1 MNKELK
7 DTVEVLAANGGAL
20 GITFTQCNQLLQMIS
35 LVLAIAFTIYKFGKL
50 KKEIKEQPWEKRID

>member
-7 DTVEVLAANGGAL
+7 DTAEVLAANGGAL
-20 GITFTQCNQLLQMIS
+20 GITFTQCNELLQMIS

-50 KKEIKEQPWEKRID
+50 KKEIKE

>member
-20 GITFTQCNQLLQMIS
+20 GITFTQCNEFLQFIHC
-35 LVLAIAFTIYKFGKL
+35 LIELNLF
-50 KKEIKEQPWEKRID
+50 

>member
-20 GITFTQCNQLLQMIS
+20 GITLTQCNELLQMFDGKNLDKEVIS
-35 LVLAIAFTIYKFGKL
+35 FLKQQNKTI
-50 KKEIKEQPWEKRID
+50 

>member
-20 GITFTQCNQLLQMIS
+20 GITFTQCNQLLQIIS
-35 LVLAIAFTIYKFGKL
+35 LVLAISFTIYKFGKL
-50 KKEIKEQPWEKRID
+50 KNTEKK